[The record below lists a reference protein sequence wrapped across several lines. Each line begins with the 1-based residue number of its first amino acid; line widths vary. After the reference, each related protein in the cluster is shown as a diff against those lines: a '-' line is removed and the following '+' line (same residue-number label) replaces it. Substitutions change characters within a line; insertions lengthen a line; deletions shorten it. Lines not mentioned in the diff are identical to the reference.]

1 MDATMLARAAR
12 QAFPG
17 RNQLATAGDR
27 LEGAVLVAAVCV
39 ALLAVP
45 VAGAVGSEVYAS
57 QMVQSVSEQRTR
69 QQVDA
74 VLIEDAPP
82 VNGFVDPDG
91 PVESGPVRATW
102 RGPDGKERQG
112 TVQAAHGRK
121 SGGVVPIWVDGDGA
135 LTRSPLTTEGAA
147 IEAMALAVLLW
158 AGTSAAMAL
167 SYLMVRFVRQRM
179 RIRRWAAEWERIAAD
194 WTAR

>member
-1 MDATMLARAAR
+1 MDATLPARVAR

-27 LEGAVLVAAVCV
+27 LEGAVLVAAVVV

-45 VAGAVGSEVYAS
+45 VVGAVGSEFYAT
-57 QMVQSVSEQRTR
+57 QLVQSASEQQSR
-69 QQVDA
+69 QETDA

-82 VNGFVDPDG
+82 VKGFVDPDG
-91 PVESGPVRATW
+91 PVESAPVRATW
-102 RGPDGKERQG
+102 RGPDGTERQG

-121 SGGVVPIWVDGDGA
+121 AGGTVPIWVDRDGA

-147 IEAMALAVLLW
+147 IKAMALAVLLW
-158 AGTSAAMAL
+158 AGVAAVMAL
-167 SYLMVRFVRQRM
+167 LYLAVRFMHKRM
-179 RIRRWAAEWERIAAD
+179 RMCRWAAEWWQIAPD